1 MNKRSYKF
9 SYNKMS
15 SFKIQIVAP
24 TSLFTQKPK
33 KLMTFNVA
41 FILLYKISNELHDN
55 LDQTMTLRRDNCRKK
70 YLTS

>member
-1 MNKRSYKF
+1 
-9 SYNKMS
+9 MS